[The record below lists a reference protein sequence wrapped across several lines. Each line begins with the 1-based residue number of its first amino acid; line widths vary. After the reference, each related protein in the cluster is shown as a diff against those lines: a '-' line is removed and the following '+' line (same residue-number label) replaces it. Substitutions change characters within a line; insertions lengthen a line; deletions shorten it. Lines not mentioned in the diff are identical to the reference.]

1 MELREILEHFKKE
14 GKITDQDIEDVLG
27 PSEDLRNFTKTLH
40 TLFCRKNHDTDCTF
54 EQEEVFDEAWKAPAH
69 EEWLEQSR
77 DFLEEYKVHETD
89 AGRWLAAAIHII
101 KSENSTTLA
110 FIAKYINEYGD
121 QAF

>member
-77 DFLEEYKVHETD
+77 DFLGGFRLTEL
-89 AGRWLAAAIHII
+89 AGAKCMAAAIHII
-101 KSENSTTLA
+101 KENPKSTLWL
-110 FIAKYINEYGD
+110 IARYINECGD